1 MSNIVLSWNIISE
14 LQNPSEWYCL
24 NRKTIFYRSKRSKPG
39 PNRSIWRI
47 LSKFRIFQQKNPPI
61 FSFGFIVRG
70 VFLEASEGFG
80 TGFGWIRTEKWR
92 KTFFSRKSF
101 FSTIGSYRTGPD
113 RKKWNSKKSKIFD
126 STNCRPGI
134 PRATTSMDY
143 RLIDTFSTGRAGPGR
158 PGRAG

>member
-1 MSNIVLSWNIISE
+1 MSNIVLSWNIIYFE
-14 LQNPSEWYCL
+14 IWTPEWYHP
-24 NRKTIFYRSKRSKPG
+24 NQKTIFYHSRWSKPG

-47 LSKFRIFQQKNPPI
+47 LSKFRIFRQKIKKKNI
-61 FSFGFIVRG
+61 CFIVRG
-70 VFLEASEGFG
+70 VLLDRSEGFG

-126 STNCRPGI
+126 STNGRPGI
-134 PRATTSMDY
+134 RHRSGTGLARPVKPL
-143 RLIDTFSTGRAGPGR
+143 LIPSGGRAR
-158 PGRAG
+158 PC